1 MSDAETLRRIPL
13 EIFNDGRMELIDE
26 FFAPDYI
33 EHVAP
38 PPGVP
43 SGIDGLRVLVAAL
56 RTAFPDLRYEVVQ
69 QLQDGDTHVGHVRV
83 TGTMSGDFAGMPATG
98 KAATWEEIHIAKF
111 HNGKLAEHWAAQDRL
126 GMLQQLGLAPVPGV

>member
-1 MSDAETLRRIPL
+1 LTRPRSFRD
-13 EIFNDGRMELIDE
+13 
-26 FFAPDYI
+26 
-33 EHVAP
+33 
-38 PPGVP
+38 
-43 SGIDGLRVLVAAL
+43 
-56 RTAFPDLRYEVVQ
+56 DLRYEVVQ

>member
-56 RTAFPDLRYEVVQ
+56 RTAFPDPMKERGLRSSWQ
-69 QLQDGDTHVGHVRV
+69 ST
-83 TGTMSGDFAGMPATG
+83 
-98 KAATWEEIHIAKF
+98 
-111 HNGKLAEHWAAQDRL
+111 LA
-126 GMLQQLGLAPVPGV
+126 